1 MERALLG
8 CYRSGLVLLRFEIPR
23 GPVPGNTDTPSRPS
37 TFPTDHGILGF
48 DGFSAPP
55 AGAEQDVSTPHLTHA
70 QSGSQPAML
79 TGKQHHEPGIQI
91 KQGKGENMR

>member
-8 CYRSGLVLLRFEIPR
+8 CYGSGLVLLRFEIPR
-23 GPVPGNTDTPSRPS
+23 GPVSGNTDTPSRPR
-37 TFPTDHGILGF
+37 DLRF

-55 AGAEQDVSTPHLTHA
+55 AGAEQDVSTLHLTHT

-79 TGKQHHEPGIQI
+79 TGKQHHKPAIQI